1 MINLYQDPKGEKVFE
16 NTNPTSKS
24 EKGIDPNSNIPASL
38 SELTDKERVSLL
50 ETRVRSLEKEVQEKT
65 KRISELENYV
75 NS

>member
-1 MINLYQDPKGEKVFE
+1 MVNLYQDPKGEKVFE
-16 NTNPTSKS
+16 NTNPTNKS
-24 EKGIDPNSNIPASL
+24 EKGIPPNSSIPAGL

-50 ETRVRSLEKEVQEKT
+50 EAKLISLEKEIQEKT

>member
-1 MINLYQDPKGEKVFE
+1 MFE
-16 NTNPTSKS
+16 NTNPTNKH
-24 EKGIDPNSNIPASL
+24 EKGITPNSSIPAGL

>member
-16 NTNPTSKS
+16 KTNTTNKS
-24 EKGIDPNSNIPASL
+24 EKGIAPNSSIPAGL

-50 ETRVRSLEKEVQEKT
+50 ETRLRSLEKEIQEKT

>member
-16 NTNPTSKS
+16 NTNPSNKS
-24 EKGIDPNSNIPASL
+24 ESGIAPNSSVPAGL

-50 ETRVRSLEKEVQEKT
+50 EARLESIEKELQEKK
-65 KRISELENYV
+65 KRISELENYI